1 MLIQKVTFAP
11 VDNYK
16 STNKTR
22 SKNTTQVSLSTPKYP
37 SIDYSKIAF
46 GSIYGVKP
54 KKINLDAE
62 KSKLL
67 RQITELLQ
75 TEEQDI
81 DTAEMTMKVMRRVMN
96 FFRESL
102 KRHKKILEDVEL
114 LSKNKALNPQQ
125 KIEEIQ
131 KLQKKLSQ
139 ASKFKYNVDGPKNKK
154 QVAENV
160 DYQLLNR
167 LKSAVVEDDFNL
179 QKVLTDYYSGLKNI
193 SKIEDLNKQYPKIK
207 TPTSPKEVIGKKIES
222 VLTRDFYEGLDEHM
236 DSFEEASEYCLKP
249 IGKLICEVAQKHNI
263 DPIKLFDE
271 VFPHTA
277 VKIFERYESIA
288 TSGMSSIPDV
298 RKITTPQVTDLDLK
312 LLSIDFDD
320 FVTSTVRKHYLEGQ
334 KLNEIT
340 YEKDGISISLPELR
354 NSDYKFEKMPE
365 KVRSFVKSGEALDYA
380 QKDYDNFDVNQFRE
394 RLDFF
399 ANGGIGENEEILGKI
414 IDFDSCDFTPEDT
427 KFLAKFLRELD
438 AVRDGKKSISEAVD
452 YINEQDLAPKGT
464 NKLNEI
470 ARQKAEEDIKIRQ
483 KISAELS
490 LVKKDFDNAMNVLYQ
505 NDLADIANSC
515 AGYRPKVIENC
526 EDAKYLISLIN
537 QNIDKET
544 NMLNR
549 NAVEQSIMRWDTYN
563 FYKSEGKTSDD
574 VLAKAEKFAR
584 QDDGSINIDRAGQY
598 LINFEIAKMYPE
610 SLKYSKYP
618 DILEKIMEK
627 TATPSEAVQYIC
639 RYEDYMN
646 LGSAEKAQ
654 LSNFI
659 DTFDQKNSVDKAIL
673 KSVLEQDY
681 LNVDTPVQIKTSG
694 SETVTATFSAK
705 AKKAIADKYKYPT
718 CITYLKG
725 FEDALANFAREWGS
739 SGIKKTGKNNN
750 ALRYKMELKVAG
762 HDDRLFSSNNDYYF
776 DVFSDKGFH

>member
-22 SKNTTQVSLSTPKYP
+22 SRNTTQVSLSTPQYP

-179 QKVLTDYYSGLKNI
+179 QKVLIDYYSGLKNI

-365 KVRSFVKSGEALDYA
+365 KVRSFIKSGEALDYA

-427 KFLAKFLRELD
+427 KFLAKFLKELD
-438 AVRDGKKSISEAVD
+438 AVRDGKKSITEAVD

-515 AGYRPKVIENC
+515 AGYRPKLIENC

-598 LINFEIAKMYPE
+598 LINSEIAKMYPE

-659 DTFDQKNSVDKAIL
+659 DMFDQKNSVDKAIL

>member
-11 VDNYK
+11 VDNHK

-22 SKNTTQVSLSTPKYP
+22 SKNTTQVSLSTQQYP
-37 SIDYSKIAF
+37 NIDYSKIAF

-365 KVRSFVKSGEALDYA
+365 KVRSFIKSGEALDYA
-380 QKDYDNFDVNQFRE
+380 QKDYDNFDVNQFRG

-470 ARQKAEEDIKIRQ
+470 ARKKAEEDIKIRQ

-490 LVKKDFDNAMNVLYQ
+490 LVKKDFDNAMNILYQ

-659 DTFDQKNSVDKAIL
+659 DMFDQKNSVDKAIL

-681 LNVDTPVQIKTSG
+681 LNVDTPVQKTSG

>member
-1 MLIQKVTFAP
+1 M
-11 VDNYK
+11 
-16 STNKTR
+16 
-22 SKNTTQVSLSTPKYP
+22 
-37 SIDYSKIAF
+37 
-46 GSIYGVKP
+46 
-54 KKINLDAE
+54 
-62 KSKLL
+62 
-67 RQITELLQ
+67 
-75 TEEQDI
+75 
-81 DTAEMTMKVMRRVMN
+81 
-96 FFRESL
+96 
-102 KRHKKILEDVEL
+102 
-114 LSKNKALNPQQ
+114 
-125 KIEEIQ
+125 
-131 KLQKKLSQ
+131 
-139 ASKFKYNVDGPKNKK
+139 
-154 QVAENV
+154 
-160 DYQLLNR
+160 
-167 LKSAVVEDDFNL
+167 
-179 QKVLTDYYSGLKNI
+179 
-193 SKIEDLNKQYPKIK
+193 
-207 TPTSPKEVIGKKIES
+207 
-222 VLTRDFYEGLDEHM
+222 
-236 DSFEEASEYCLKP
+236 
-249 IGKLICEVAQKHNI
+249 
-263 DPIKLFDE
+263 
-271 VFPHTA
+271 
-277 VKIFERYESIA
+277 
-288 TSGMSSIPDV
+288 
-298 RKITTPQVTDLDLK
+298 
-312 LLSIDFDD
+312 
-320 FVTSTVRKHYLEGQ
+320 
-334 KLNEIT
+334 
-340 YEKDGISISLPELR
+340 
-354 NSDYKFEKMPE
+354 
-365 KVRSFVKSGEALDYA
+365 
-380 QKDYDNFDVNQFRE
+380 
-394 RLDFF
+394 
-399 ANGGIGENEEILGKI
+399 
-414 IDFDSCDFTPEDT
+414 
-427 KFLAKFLRELD
+427 RELD

-515 AGYRPKVIENC
+515 AGYRPKLIENC

-659 DTFDQKNSVDKAIL
+659 DMFDQKNSVDKAIL